1 MRVDVLGLGDPAWP
15 ECLRALRHDFYHL
28 PAYVALEAERMQA
41 QPAAFLAE
49 DGTRRLFV
57 PFLQRACGAMFPE
70 AGFGAELSDVTSP
83 YGYPGPVLS
92 DAARQ
97 APDFTRAALEAMG
110 KTLSTRGVC
119 SAFVRLHPL
128 LNQGFRFILP
138 ADVLTHHGETV
149 AIDLTL
155 DDNVLW
161 KQIRDGHQWTINK
174 ARRLGFTARMAPLGE
189 HLDVFMAIY
198 QETMDRVK
206 AKETYYFGRDYFE
219 RLAAMPEQVHCG
231 IVLSKG
237 TVIAACIFLE
247 CGGIVQAHLGGTR
260 SDFLPRS
267 PFHLALH
274 HAMLWAKAR
283 GNRYLH
289 LGGGLGGAND
299 SLLQFKAGFSPLRF
313 PLLAMRLVTNEAS
326 YRRLVELRAQACR
339 VPPEA
344 LLGSSFFPPYRAT
357 A

>member
-1 MRVDVLGLGDPAWP
+1 MRADLLDLGDPAWP

-97 APDFTRAALEAMG
+97 APDFTRAALDVLST
-110 KTLSTRGVC
+110 TLSSRRLFRLP
-119 SAFVRLHPL
+119 SLHPL
-128 LNQGFRFILP
+128 LSRDFSFLLP

-161 KQIRDGHQWTINK
+161 KNNREAIDGRSTG
-174 ARRLGFTARMAPLGE
+174 AR
-189 HLDVFMAIY
+189 LDS
-198 QETMDRVK
+198 QRE
-206 AKETYYFGRDYFE
+206 
-219 RLAAMPEQVHCG
+219 
-231 IVLSKG
+231 
-237 TVIAACIFLE
+237 
-247 CGGIVQAHLGGTR
+247 
-260 SDFLPRS
+260 
-267 PFHLALH
+267 
-274 HAMLWAKAR
+274 
-283 GNRYLH
+283 
-289 LGGGLGGAND
+289 
-299 SLLQFKAGFSPLRF
+299 
-313 PLLAMRLVTNEAS
+313 
-326 YRRLVELRAQACR
+326 
-339 VPPEA
+339 
-344 LLGSSFFPPYRAT
+344 
-357 A
+357 